1 MVQDKRGGENMPKV
15 IPVANEL
22 SKPFWDAVNEKRLII
37 QKCGSCNTLQYPP
50 RPACTKCGAKE
61 VEWTKVEGKGHIAA
75 FIVIEDGRLD
85 RRMPDQPYNLAL
97 VTLDEDPG
105 INFYSNLPGTTVY
118 EVPVGAAVEVVFE
131 EVAPGQLIHEWKV
144 VG

>member
-1 MVQDKRGGENMPKV
+1 LE
-15 IPVANEL
+15 
-22 SKPFWDAVNEKRLII
+22 W
-37 QKCGSCNTLQYPP
+37 
-50 RPACTKCGAKE
+50 KE
-61 VEWTKVEGKGHIAA
+61 VQGKGHIST

-105 INFYSNLPGTTVY
+105 INFYANLPGSRPY

-131 EVAPGQLIHEWKV
+131 EVAPGQLIHEWKLV
-144 VG
+144 E

>member
-1 MVQDKRGGENMPKV
+1 MPKV
-15 IPVANEL
+15 IPVPDDL
-22 SKPFWDAVNEKRLII
+22 SKPFWDAVNEKRLVL
-37 QKCGSCNTLQYPP
+37 QNCTKCNKLQYPP
-50 RPACTKCGAKE
+50 KPACANCGSGDNLEWKE
-61 VEWTKVEGKGHIAA
+61 VQGKGHIST

-105 INFYSNLPGTTVY
+105 INFYANLPGSSPY

-131 EVAPGQLIHEWKV
+131 EVAPGQLIHEWKIV
-144 VG
+144 E